1 MKKRVCLPF
10 FILICILM
18 PGLGEAFVPQ
28 APHLLHLVI
37 EKIKQP
43 VGIEAFQ
50 TKKIFNA
57 TDTEKG
63 GIELEE
69 QLTYA
74 YPNKFR
80 SEIISDTLTSFS
92 VESDFKFVKVM
103 DGVIV
108 SLDKQL
114 VDRYTDILLY
124 RDPESL
130 LNQLDLAGID
140 TQKVS
145 FQRYNDIICYVIGSP
160 LAKGTPFSG
169 FWIEKDTLLPLKY
182 EVEKNGWRVE
192 FFYRN
197 WQRVSKTWYP
207 MQVSIFL
214 DNQLFAMVDVRNF
227 RLNLSA
233 PLSLFDIEH
242 IKRLYPV
249 NDPKSLNEN
258 SKQVDELDKRLE
270 DFKKLYE

>member
-10 FILICILM
+10 CLLLCILM

-37 EKIKQP
+37 GKIKQP
-43 VGIEAFQ
+43 AGIEAFQ
-50 TKKIFNA
+50 TKKIFNYK
-57 TDTEKG
+57 DTEKG
-63 GIELEE
+63 FIELEE
-69 QLTYA
+69 KLTYA
-74 YPNKFR
+74 YPNQFR
-80 SEIISDTLTSFS
+80 SDIISDTLTSFS

-114 VDRYTDILLY
+114 VDLYTDILLY
-124 RDPESL
+124 RDYESL

-145 FQRYNDIICYVIGSP
+145 FQRYDDIICYVIGSSP
-160 LAKGTPFSG
+160 AKGKPFAG
-169 FWIEKDTLLPLKY
+169 LWIEKDTFLPLKY

-192 FFYRN
+192 FIYSD

-207 MQVSIFL
+207 MQVSILL
-214 DNQLFAMVDVRNF
+214 DNQLFARIDVRNF
-227 RLNLSA
+227 NLNPGS

-249 NDPKSLNEN
+249 NDPESLNEN